1 MNVKKLRP
9 RPPFAHAL
17 ALFALA
23 VAPFAQ
29 GAPARDDEGGDLT
42 REQRLLF
49 GTPHLDNVRAR
60 ASLYYDFHQ
69 HGSAAEVVEDREI
82 LLEITDVSERGMN
95 LETAFLDAAGKRTYA
110 VENFRGN
117 PMLMFFLEW
126 DVGKMDDASVVSRHH
141 FRHLLRNAFR
151 DAGSEKVTFAYGGRD
166 ATGHKVFFD
175 PLASKKGDPKYKNYP
190 AKRYEFVLSDDVPGG
205 VYSIATR
212 IPAATA
218 KGEALEYTEMKF
230 NRIEPATAFA
240 GPPSGAARAR

>member
-1 MNVKKLRP
+1 MTKL
-9 RPPFAHAL
+9 PPLRAL
-17 ALFALA
+17 ALALA
-23 VAPFAQ
+23 LVLAP
-29 GAPARDDEGGDLT
+29 GAPAQDDAGGYT

-49 GTPHLDNVRAR
+49 DTPHLDNVRAR

-69 HGSAAEVVEDREI
+69 HGSTAEVIEDREI

-95 LETAFLDAAGKRTYA
+95 LETAFLDAAGNRTYA

-117 PMLMFFLEW
+117 PILMFFLEW

-166 ATGHKVFFD
+166 VNGHKVSFD

-190 AKRYEFVLSDDVPGG
+190 AKRYEFIIADDVPGG

-212 IPAATA
+212 IPAPTA
-218 KGEALEYTEMKF
+218 KGEVLEYTEMKF
-230 NRIEPATAFA
+230 NRIEPAAAFA
-240 GPPSGAARAR
+240 GPQSGAARPR